1 MNFQSQKMLQ
11 IRLSKKLALLL
22 FVCANSLWIQAQQ
35 INSPDKNISLKFEL
49 KEGGIPSYQLSYKQK
64 AVIKPSSL
72 GLELQNLPSF
82 LDGFTVT
89 NTAQSSVD
97 ENWNPVLGE
106 EKTIRNHYN
115 ELVVTLA
122 QAKNN
127 NRYIRIRFRLFND
140 GLGFRYEFPK
150 QNDLSYFVIKEE
162 RSEFNL
168 AGNHKIFWI
177 PGDYDTNEY
186 AYTTSKISEIP
197 SLMKKATIEINS
209 QWPIKELAVQTP
221 SMMKSDD
228 GLYINIHE
236 AGLINYPAMYLEV
249 DAVNNKM
256 RSHLAPDA
264 VGAKGYMQTDAQSP
278 WRTIVVSDKATEI
291 LASKLILNLNEPT
304 SYKDVSWIK
313 PVKFIGIWWEY
324 FVAGRSTWAFGKEN
338 NVKLTDDF
346 TKLV

>member
-1 MNFQSQKMLQ
+1 M
-11 IRLSKKLALLL
+11 
-22 FVCANSLWIQAQQ
+22 
-35 INSPDKNISLKFEL
+35 
-49 KEGGIPSYQLSYKQK
+49 
-64 AVIKPSSL
+64 
-72 GLELQNLPSF
+72 
-82 LDGFTVT
+82 
-89 NTAQSSVD
+89 
-97 ENWNPVLGE
+97 
-106 EKTIRNHYN
+106 
-115 ELVVTLA
+115 VVTLA

-236 AGLINYPAMYLEV
+236 AYSEW
-249 DAVNNKM
+249 KT
-256 RSHLAPDA
+256 RSHNR
-264 VGAKGYMQTDAQSP
+264 K
-278 WRTIVVSDKATEI
+278 
-291 LASKLILNLNEPT
+291 SKRI
-304 SYKDVSWIK
+304 Y
-313 PVKFIGIWWEY
+313 
-324 FVAGRSTWAFGKEN
+324 
-338 NVKLTDDF
+338 
-346 TKLV
+346 